1 MKKLIPTITL
11 ALLLAACAD
20 DREVLAPIPNDVTL
34 NELTLER
41 FTHVIPDN
49 GFTARAAH
57 ANAVTFNTRKGA
69 GGAYSGFA
77 YSNRNNRSFTW
88 TATPEALDSNIF
100 SVYTRF
106 PNANE
111 TYAVARV
118 EGDDAF
124 FTLETPAV
132 VEHVLVA
139 NTTYDYLA
147 LAYGDQLGTL
157 AEPVANPNIPGGT
170 GKTGVWYTNVPG
182 GVKKMVDEDN
192 DYFRLVARG
201 FNGTAPAGEVTF
213 YLCTRKGDPRNPD
226 WSLVVNDWYKM
237 ELSSLGVVSKVVFY
251 LESSDVEAGTGRMRT
266 PPYFCLDGIRIAR

>member
-1 MKKLIPTITL
+1 MKNLILTITL
-11 ALLLAACAD
+11 LALTAACAD

-34 NELTLER
+34 NEFSIER

-49 GFTARAAH
+49 GFTSRAAH
-57 ANAVTFNTRKGA
+57 ANAVTFNTKKGS
-69 GGAYSGFA
+69 GGSYSGFA

-88 TATPEALDSNIF
+88 TVTPAALDSNIF
-100 SVYTRF
+100 SVYTRY

-124 FTLETPAV
+124 FTLETPAI

-147 LAYGDQLGTL
+147 LTYGDQYGT
-157 AEPVANPNIPGGT
+157 AAAPVANPNIPGGT
-170 GKTGVWYTNVPG
+170 AKTGVWYTNVPG
-182 GVKKMVDEDN
+182 GVKQMVDGDN
-192 DYFRLVARG
+192 DYFRLIAKG
-201 FNGTAPAGEVTF
+201 YNGTTPTGEVTF
-213 YLCTRKGDPRNPD
+213 YLCTRKGDPQNPA

-237 ELSSLGVVSKVVFY
+237 ELTSLGIVSKIVFY
-251 LESSDVEAGTGRMRT
+251 LESSDIETGTGRMRT
-266 PPYFCLDGIRIAR
+266 PPYFCLDGIRLAR